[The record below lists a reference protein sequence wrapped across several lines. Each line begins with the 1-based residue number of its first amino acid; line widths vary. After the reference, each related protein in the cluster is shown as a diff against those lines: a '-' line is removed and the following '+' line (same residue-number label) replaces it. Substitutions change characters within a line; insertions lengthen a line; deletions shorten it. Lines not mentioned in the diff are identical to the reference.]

1 MLWPAN
7 VSAYFTEPGVPTTLA
22 WNVSGLST
30 PSALRYAVAGYANG
44 TRDCQGP
51 ATGIAHWTGPGALL
65 ELTLSFGQGFF
76 EISFAEVGQSFGVVS
91 LPAFQQRHPSGQ
103 RDAVFSVDAALTQA
117 SGIGYRPDFSAYRSQ
132 LIESLG
138 RVGLAAARER
148 QSTGCAMAA
157 NGTIGEWPAL
167 NVAVRNEWAAAGVGV
182 VDLSY
187 ETEAWMGTQ
196 PGASVVQNLSA
207 FALKWRKIATTY
219 PARNAWTQ
227 NQFSYIELF
236 NEIDSDA
243 SAGTGDQYMA
253 AAQAVA
259 YALHGTGVKLLCGVV
274 TDSVHDGW
282 RDAAANNGL
291 LEVCDGFSFHS
302 YRTAA
307 DEERLVGIFRNWLAS
322 RGSPAFPLLVTEA
335 GTQSDDWKSSSGQSC
350 SASKPQCSGT
360 EIPGGWYCYNDACV
374 GKMRPTYAEDLIYA
388 WDLIAKAIE
397 HKALGVQGSF
407 AFVLFYYAEKT
418 GSFAM
423 TGRDGTPLRALAAL
437 AQAIS
442 VLSGATYVGDLP
454 NSGWR
459 VFNTTN
465 DGLVAVVVSGRP
477 ASPNATVQN
486 PLWSWYYPVRRLE
499 GIDGRFMNVHCGAS
513 GCQYEN
519 DDGLLYA
526 YLSDAAIHV
535 LQRHT
540 VAAQLSSL
548 AASTALE
555 PAVATATAS
564 SPQPRP
570 LIPLPLVLRY
580 EWEPDQVQVLS
591 GTSVGIGSAWG
602 FRPIPVNTSNLT
614 ALSFGVSAYS
624 MLNTSYSNNEPTQA
638 LLSLEVGG
646 VVVSGGA
653 RTVHVEPM
661 DAVNISWTIDLSAYA
676 ATGPAASV
684 EIAVTATVAD
694 RGGTDWRD
702 APPLARRLS
711 VMMYVG
717 AWGCVPTDTTPK
729 ENLCS

>member
-1 MLWPAN
+1 
-7 VSAYFTEPGVPTTLA
+7 
-22 WNVSGLST
+22 
-30 PSALRYAVAGYANG
+30 
-44 TRDCQGP
+44 
-51 ATGIAHWTGPGALL
+51 
-65 ELTLSFGQGFF
+65 
-76 EISFAEVGQSFGVVS
+76 
-91 LPAFQQRHPSGQ
+91 
-103 RDAVFSVDAALTQA
+103 
-117 SGIGYRPDFSAYRSQ
+117 
-132 LIESLG
+132 
-138 RVGLAAARER
+138 
-148 QSTGCAMAA
+148 
-157 NGTIGEWPAL
+157 
-167 NVAVRNEWAAAGVGV
+167 
-182 VDLSY
+182 
-187 ETEAWMGTQ
+187 
-196 PGASVVQNLSA
+196 
-207 FALKWRKIATTY
+207 
-219 PARNAWTQ
+219 
-227 NQFSYIELF
+227 
-236 NEIDSDA
+236 
-243 SAGTGDQYMA
+243 
-253 AAQAVA
+253 
-259 YALHGTGVKLLCGVV
+259 
-274 TDSVHDGW
+274 
-282 RDAAANNGL
+282 
-291 LEVCDGFSFHS
+291 
-302 YRTAA
+302 
-307 DEERLVGIFRNWLAS
+307 
-322 RGSPAFPLLVTEA
+322 
-335 GTQSDDWKSSSGQSC
+335 
-350 SASKPQCSGT
+350 
-360 EIPGGWYCYNDACV
+360 
-374 GKMRPTYAEDLIYA
+374 
-388 WDLIAKAIE
+388 
-397 HKALGVQGSF
+397 
-407 AFVLFYYAEKT
+407 
-418 GSFAM
+418 
-423 TGRDGTPLRALAAL
+423 
-437 AQAIS
+437 
-442 VLSGATYVGDLP
+442 
-454 NSGWR
+454 
-459 VFNTTN
+459 
-465 DGLVAVVVSGRP
+465 
-477 ASPNATVQN
+477 
-486 PLWSWYYPVRRLE
+486 VRRLE

-548 AASTALE
+548 AASTAPE

-614 ALSFGVSAYS
+614 ALSFGVSAHS

-717 AWGCVPTDTTPK
+717 AWGCVPMDTTPK